1 MGTCIPSS
9 VLGHVPI
16 SQSMLKW
23 RVFRCDQLASTGT
36 KLVLILCLSKCCSA
50 ELMINIIYLS
60 MSLLVQSIPFAPGH
74 VFVLLIFGEKA
85 AGLQEDS
92 VQVFSALKA
101 DQVKKLVRDGT
112 DLIANCCCG

>member
-1 MGTCIPSS
+1 M
-9 VLGHVPI
+9 
-16 SQSMLKW
+16 
-23 RVFRCDQLASTGT
+23 
-36 KLVLILCLSKCCSA
+36 
-50 ELMINIIYLS
+50 
-60 MSLLVQSIPFAPGH
+60 QSIPFAPGH

-112 DLIANCCCG
+112 DLIANCCYG